1 MKYLM
6 VDAGYT
12 FDDSTKVLKKQNSER
27 QGVNS
32 IYVVKEDCTVV
43 FRDHAEQATAGD
55 IVVTF
60 YEKDFPKQMAVVKSE
75 DWRKNIEAYNEK
87 QQKWL
92 EAQAQKN
99 SVINEWSETCC
110 NDCCKCAA

>member
-27 QGVNS
+27 QGINS

-43 FRDHAEQATAGD
+43 FRDQAEQATAGD

-75 DWRKNIEAYNEK
+75 DWRKNIEAYNEIT
-87 QQKWL
+87 QKRK
-92 EAQAQKN
+92 E
-99 SVINEWSETCC
+99 EWAKEKTCIC
-110 NDCCKCAA
+110 DCEKCSPTCDCAA